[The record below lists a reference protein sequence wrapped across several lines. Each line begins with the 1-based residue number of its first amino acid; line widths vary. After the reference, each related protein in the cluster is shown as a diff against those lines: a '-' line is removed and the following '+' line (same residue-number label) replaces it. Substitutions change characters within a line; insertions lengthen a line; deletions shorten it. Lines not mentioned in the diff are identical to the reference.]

1 MRLQPMIMSTLVML
15 DAAGAD
21 TALAANVVQIK
32 ITNLAFAP
40 AEVTVHEGDTV
51 DWVNDDFVDHTAT
64 AKHGAWNVTV
74 AAGKSGKMQMTRK
87 GTFEYFCRFHP
98 NTNSYGRGKAPMHDP
113 VVGCNRRRSRRCPL
127 PGTPFRSHM
136 MGTGSDG
143 RGAWPQRREQPMT
156 LAEVLAAKGRGVVTL
171 WNTRRLEDAI
181 RLFDDHHIAAVVIV
195 DPERR
200 PLGII
205 PEREAVHAIARHGAS
220 ALSLGVT
227 HVMIS
232 PPPMCTPDVRVS
244 DALRRMT
251 NDRIR
256 HLIVMNEEEMLGVVS
271 IGDLVKVR
279 LEDADIEGRV
289 LRDMAL
295 THLAND

>member
-1 MRLQPMIMSTLVML
+1 
-15 DAAGAD
+15 
-21 TALAANVVQIK
+21 
-32 ITNLAFAP
+32 
-40 AEVTVHEGDTV
+40 
-51 DWVNDDFVDHTAT
+51 
-64 AKHGAWNVTV
+64 
-74 AAGKSGKMQMTRK
+74 
-87 GTFEYFCRFHP
+87 
-98 NTNSYGRGKAPMHDP
+98 
-113 VVGCNRRRSRRCPL
+113 
-127 PGTPFRSHM
+127 
-136 MGTGSDG
+136 
-143 RGAWPQRREQPMT
+143 MT
-156 LAEVLAAKGRGVVTL
+156 LADVLAAKGRGVVTL
-171 WNTRRLEDAI
+171 RTTQRLEDAI
-181 RLFDDHHIAAVVIV
+181 RIFDDRHIAAVVVV

-220 ALSLGVT
+220 ALTLGVS

-251 NDRIR
+251 GDRIR
-256 HLIVMNEEEMLGVVS
+256 HLIVMNEEEMLGIVS

-279 LEDADIEGRV
+279 LEDADMEGRV

>member
-1 MRLQPMIMSTLVML
+1 
-15 DAAGAD
+15 
-21 TALAANVVQIK
+21 
-32 ITNLAFAP
+32 
-40 AEVTVHEGDTV
+40 
-51 DWVNDDFVDHTAT
+51 
-64 AKHGAWNVTV
+64 
-74 AAGKSGKMQMTRK
+74 
-87 GTFEYFCRFHP
+87 
-98 NTNSYGRGKAPMHDP
+98 
-113 VVGCNRRRSRRCPL
+113 
-127 PGTPFRSHM
+127 
-136 MGTGSDG
+136 
-143 RGAWPQRREQPMT
+143 MT
-156 LAEVLAAKGRGVVTL
+156 LADVLAAKGRGVVTL
-171 WNTRRLEDAI
+171 WKTRRLEDAI

-279 LEDADIEGRV
+279 LEDAEVEGRV